1 MNGSKAAPIAGQ
13 NSARPRSGSQVP
25 VFTGE
30 ARTRCCRSKQSN
42 RFPGDSSSLSICL
55 CSANPRCRPG
65 ISNGRSSRRTSLD
78 LPFQTE
84 TVVLK
89 LASTNRNWLQIRPD
103 DATRSRSPSAAEPPA
118 KFNGWRAASPR
129 IRTDVSRGRQRVCQ
143 PACARPPP
151 ACRQICHAASAR

>member
-1 MNGSKAAPIAGQ
+1 MAVRPHQKRGT
-13 NSARPRSGSQVP
+13 RPRTGLQAP
-25 VFTGE
+25 VLTGD
-30 ARTRCCRSKQSN
+30 ARTRSCRSKQSN

-55 CSANPRCRPG
+55 CSANPHRRPG
-65 ISNGRSSRRTSLD
+65 ISNRRSSRRTFLN
-78 LPFQTE
+78 LPFQPE

-89 LASTNRNWLQIRPD
+89 FAPTDRNWLQIQPD
-103 DATRSRSPSAAEPPA
+103 DVTRSRLPSAAEPPA
-118 KFNGWRAASPR
+118 RLNGWRAASSR